1 VRQRHSEIRKHF
13 TVQEAN
19 ATLPLV
25 RAIAKDLTELASEV
39 IQRRERLS
47 CLPCGCGCDTDDPY
61 REEVAQIAEELDKD
75 SRRLRGYVEELL
87 ELGVK
92 PRSITQGFVDFPAV
106 LDGQPVYL
114 CWRLGEPEVLHWHQ
128 PGATFRDRRPL
139 AAGVADEEGGRS
151 DTDSTVSEKAE
162 EAPASQ

>member
-1 VRQRHSEIRKHF
+1 MPRTHPKIRKQF

-25 RAIAKDLTELASEV
+25 RAIAKDLTELAREV

-47 CLPCGCGCDTDDPY
+47 SLPSECGCATDDPY

-92 PRSITQGFVDFPAV
+92 PRSITQGFVDFPSE
-106 LDGQPVYL
+106 LDGRPVYL
-114 CWRLGEPEVLHWHQ
+114 CWRLGEPEVRHWHE
-128 PGATFRDRRPL
+128 PGATFRDRHPL
-139 AAGVADEEGGRS
+139 VADDADGEGVRS
-151 DTDSTVSEKAE
+151 ATVATASEKAE

>member
-1 VRQRHSEIRKHF
+1 VRQRHSETRKHF

-25 RAIAKDLTELASEV
+25 RAITKDLTELAREV
-39 IQRRERLS
+39 VQRRERQS
-47 CLPCGCGCDTDDPY
+47 SLPCGCECDTDDPY

-92 PRSITQGFVDFPAV
+92 PRNITQGFVDFPAV
-106 LDGQPVYL
+106 LDGRPVYL
-114 CWRLGEPEVLHWHQ
+114 CWRLGEPAVLHWHEQ
-128 PGATFRDRRPL
+128 GATFHDRRPL
-139 AAGVADEEGGRS
+139 AGCVADGEGHRSGRG
-151 DTDSTVSEKAE
+151 STVPERAE
-162 EAPASQ
+162 EARASQ

>member
-1 VRQRHSEIRKHF
+1 MRQTHSEIRKHF

-19 ATLPLV
+19 ATLPLI
-25 RAIAKDLTELASEV
+25 RAIAKDLTELAREV

-47 CLPCGCGCDTDDPY
+47 SLPCGCGCDTDDPY
-61 REEVAQIAEELDKD
+61 REEVVQIAEELDKD

-106 LDGQPVYL
+106 LDGRPVYL
-114 CWRLGEPEVLHWHQ
+114 CWKPGEPEVLHWHEQ
-128 PGATFRDRRPL
+128 GATFRDRRPL
-139 AAGVADEEGGRS
+139 AAGVADEEGGRG
-151 DTDSTVSEKAE
+151 DTGSTVSERAE

>member
-1 VRQRHSEIRKHF
+1 MRPRHSEIRKHF

-25 RAIAKDLTELASEV
+25 RAIAKDLTELAREV

-47 CLPCGCGCDTDDPY
+47 SLPYNGGGESDDPY

-75 SRRLRGYVEELL
+75 SRRLREYVEELL

-92 PRSITQGFVDFPAV
+92 PRSSTQGYVDFPAL
-106 LDGQPVYL
+106 LDGRPIYL
-114 CWRLGEPEVLHWHQ
+114 CWRLGEPEVLHWHEQ
-128 PGATFRDRRPL
+128 GASYHDRRPL
-139 AAGVADEEGGRS
+139 AGCALGGEEHHTGRGS
-151 DTDSTVSEKAE
+151 AVSERAEKAR
-162 EAPASQ
+162 ASQ